1 MNRQTINLELLIQK
15 YSPMVY
21 RRCVQLLKDEET
33 AKDTVQDIFLKV
45 FENQGSLNLKTPSS
59 LLWTM
64 ATNLCLNHIRDNK
77 RFASDSDEILIQIA
91 SLKDEE
97 AESLNKMFLN
107 KLFKTQK
114 VDTRTI
120 AYLHFVDGFTLEET
134 AKEVGLSVSG
144 VRKRLRNLKVDFQ
157 KVVNSWNQIKIQSR
171 I

>member
-1 MNRQTINLELLIQK
+1 MNKQTINLELLIQK

-33 AKDTVQDIFLKV
+33 AKDKVQDIFLKV
-45 FENQGSLNLKTPSS
+45 FENQNTLNLSAPSS

-64 ATNLCLNHIRDNK
+64 ATNLCLNHIRDHK
-77 RFASDSDEILIQIA
+77 RFASDSDEVLVQIA
-91 SLKDEE
+91 SLDDEE
-97 AESLNKMFLN
+97 VNSLNKVFFN

-114 VDTRTI
+114 VDTRTM

-157 KVVNSWNQIKIQSR
+157 KAVTP
-171 I
+171 

>member
-1 MNRQTINLELLIQK
+1 MNRQTINLELLIQE
-15 YSPMVY
+15 YSPMVF

-33 AKDTVQDIFLKV
+33 AKDKVQDIFLKV
-45 FENQGSLNLKTPSS
+45 FENQESLNLKAPSS

-77 RFASDSDEILIQIA
+77 RFAGDSNEILTQIA

-97 AESLNKMFLN
+97 ADSINKMFFN

-134 AKEVGLSVSG
+134 AQEVGLSVSG

-157 KVVNSWNQIKIQSR
+157 KAVNQ
-171 I
+171 